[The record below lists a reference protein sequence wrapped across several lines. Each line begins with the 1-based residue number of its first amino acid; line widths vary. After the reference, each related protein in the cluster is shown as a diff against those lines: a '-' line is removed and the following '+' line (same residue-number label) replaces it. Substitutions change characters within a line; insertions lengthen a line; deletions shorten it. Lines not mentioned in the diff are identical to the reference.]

1 MLTLVRLG
9 AQKTDVVITL
19 NVPHIAGQYAPDEMN
34 LELGTLG
41 KQLGAAL
48 VYRNRI
54 LETFEIRDWGLF
66 I

>member
-1 MLTLVRLG
+1 
-9 AQKTDVVITL
+9 VITL